1 MLSNITLTSGL
12 NPGEY
17 YKNHCMV
24 RPASRLKP
32 TGKNSCAP
40 RPAPVPP
47 NVSMPIDDFVNITLN
62 INKKLCAMKTRIY
75 LLMVGMLVFTSIAG
89 QQSWDIRTSL
99 GITSGSK
106 VIDGY
111 YFSFDIG
118 IPICKAIQLAP
129 TFTYA
134 DMLPNTYFSNSWNYI
149 YPTTP
154 MQGYPT
160 GGPRQEYEYGDN
172 LGSIA
177 LLILFLPFDLV
188 NNKSFKKHEL
198 IIGAGYS
205 FNSYTMV
212 DTRYE
217 INGENVEL
225 LGFAVKSN
233 KSFEPYYGKVSYNYL
248 FNRLFIGITASMIS
262 YDNEGE
268 LFAGVQLG
276 VKF

>member
-1 MLSNITLTSGL
+1 
-12 NPGEY
+12 
-17 YKNHCMV
+17 
-24 RPASRLKP
+24 
-32 TGKNSCAP
+32 
-40 RPAPVPP
+40 
-47 NVSMPIDDFVNITLN
+47 
-62 INKKLCAMKTRIY
+62 MKTRIC
-75 LLMVGMLVFTSIAG
+75 LLIVGMLMFNSITG
-89 QQSWDIRTSL
+89 QQSWDLRTNL

-106 VIDGY
+106 AIDGY

-118 IPICKAIQLAP
+118 IPIFKAIQLAP

-134 DMLPNTYFSNSWNYI
+134 DMLPNTYFFNSWNNI

-154 MQGYPT
+154 IQGYPI

-188 NNKSFKKHEL
+188 NNENLKKHEL

-212 DTRYE
+212 KTIYD
-217 INGENVEL
+217 ISGENVEL

-248 FNRLFIGITASMIS
+248 LNRIFIGFTASIIG
-262 YDNEGE
+262 YDGEGE